1 MKNRAALGLANVGFR
16 GHSGSR
22 ISGPTGPLLTTHWR
36 RIDPKNWDRRLRMPR
51 STVIVAVPGGAGMR
65 RREFIGLVGG
75 TAVWPVAVR
84 AQQSGRIPVVGV
96 FWAYADADARSSL
109 LKGLA
114 ERGYIP
120 GKTFILEERHA
131 TEGPERLDSLAA
143 ELIALKVDVLVSQAG
158 GPAVALHR
166 ATSTI
171 PIFFVGVDPV
181 LQGWTLSLSKPG
193 GNMSGISQISA
204 DTSAKRLQLLQ
215 KTIPT
220 VSRVALL
227 RDPTNIG
234 ATFELSHLSSAA
246 GELGL
251 SYDVFDVSTANDIDQ
266 AFQRMEEQHLQA
278 VLAFSA
284 NLFSSERKRI
294 AALGLRHHLA
304 VMGPSRYFVEAG
316 SLLSYGVDFP
326 TLWYDSAYFVDQVLK
341 GARIGD
347 IPVQQPK
354 FYFCLNLKTATLL
367 GIEIPPVM
375 LPLADETIE

>member
-1 MKNRAALGLANVGFR
+1 
-16 GHSGSR
+16 
-22 ISGPTGPLLTTHWR
+22 
-36 RIDPKNWDRRLRMPR
+36 
-51 STVIVAVPGGAGMR
+51 MR

-75 TAVWPVAVR
+75 AAVWPLAVR
-84 AQQSGRIPVVGV
+84 AQQSGRIPVVGA
-96 FWAYADADARSSL
+96 FWAHADAEAAAQNRSSL

-114 ERGYIP
+114 DLGYIS

-131 TEGPERLDSLAA
+131 NEVPERLDTLAA

-158 GPAVALHR
+158 GPTAALHR

-181 LQGWTLSLSKPG
+181 LQGWTSSPSKPG

-204 DTSAKRLQLLQ
+204 KTSAKRLQLLQ

-220 VSRVALL
+220 VSHVALL

-246 GELGL
+246 TELGL
-251 SYDVFDVSTANDIDQ
+251 SYDVFDVSTGNDIDQ

-284 NLFSSERKRI
+284 NIFSAERKRI
-294 AALGLRHHLA
+294 AALGLRHRLA

-326 TLWYDSAYFVDQVLK
+326 TLWYDSAHFVDKILK
-341 GARIGD
+341 GERVGD

-354 FYFCLNLKTATLL
+354 FYFCLNLRTANLL
-367 GIEIPPVM
+367 GIEIPPAM

>member
-1 MKNRAALGLANVGFR
+1 
-16 GHSGSR
+16 
-22 ISGPTGPLLTTHWR
+22 
-36 RIDPKNWDRRLRMPR
+36 
-51 STVIVAVPGGAGMR
+51 MR

-75 TAVWPVAVR
+75 TAVWPLAVR

-96 FWAYADADARSSL
+96 FWAYADAEAAAASRLSL

-114 ERGYIP
+114 ELGYIP
-120 GKTFILEERHA
+120 GKTFILEERY
-131 TEGPERLDSLAA
+131 EVPERLDALAI

-158 GPAVALHR
+158 EPTIALHR

-181 LQGWTLSLSKPG
+181 LQGWTSSLSKPG
-193 GNMSGISQISA
+193 GNMSGISQMSA

-220 VSRVALL
+220 VSHVALL

-234 ATFELSHLSSAA
+234 ASFELPRLSDAA
-246 GELGL
+246 KELGL
-251 SYDVFDVSTANDIDQ
+251 SYEVFDVSTGNDIDQ

-278 VLAFSA
+278 VVAFSA
-284 NLFSSERKRI
+284 NFFSSERKRI
-294 AALGLRHHLA
+294 AALGLRHRLA

-326 TLWYDSAYFVDQVLK
+326 TLWYGSAYLVDKILRGERV
-341 GARIGD
+341 GD
-347 IPVQQPK
+347 IPVQHPK
-354 FYFCLNLKTATLL
+354 FYYCLNLRTAKVL
-367 GIEIPPVM
+367 GIEIPPAM
-375 LPLADETIE
+375 LALADEVIE